1 MAMIL
6 QAAMLYSAKQSSVIE
21 MKFLIFLSCNV
32 MPNKLLKYDVCRVIL
47 EFTINKYLFVVKSKT
62 IHSLT
67 RVKSINY
74 NVIRYIVIRYIVIRY
89 IVIL

>member
-6 QAAMLYSAKQSSVIE
+6 QAARLYNAKRSSVIE
-21 MKFLIFLSCNV
+21 MKSLIFLSCNV
-32 MPNKLLKYDVCRVIL
+32 LPNKLLKYDVCRCRVSS

-74 NVIRYIVIRYIVIRY
+74 NVI
-89 IVIL
+89 IL